1 MKFPLFVIIFLC
13 LLSCKSEAED
23 SQNSNDSKDSVSYDK
38 KIEIDT
44 RGFDLEPEAKKYAS
58 NWLEF
63 ITAQNEVKKLENTT
77 TRKVMNNATAIS
89 QIMNSLSISLPD
101 SLRAV
106 PVEARLN
113 VLKTKAHLL
122 EQYSKKQQPD
132 VKDIDRTAR
141 EIYLEFNNL
150 KLQMNELFL
159 KTLEDFE
166 KELDEFERMEREMDS
181 TATEDTV
188 ENIVS

>member
-1 MKFPLFVIIFLC
+1 MLILLC
-13 LLSCKSEAED
+13 LASCKSEAED
-23 SQNSNDSKDSVSYDK
+23 VQNTNDAKDTISFDK
-38 KIEIDT
+38 KIAIDT
-44 RGFDLEPEAKKYAS
+44 RGFDLEPQAKKYAS

-63 ITAQNEVKKLENTT
+63 ITAQNEVRKLENTT
-77 TRKVMNNATAIS
+77 TRKVMDNATAIS

-113 VLKTKAHLL
+113 VLKTKASLL
-122 EQYSKKQQPD
+122 EQYAKKQQPD
-132 VKDIDRTAR
+132 AQAVNRTTQ

-181 TATEDTV
+181 ISTEDTV